1 MTTAT
6 AHAAPR
12 RHRMTAEER
21 KVIFAS
27 SLGTVFEWYD
37 FYIYGTLAAILAKQ
51 FFSGVAPTAAFIFTL
66 LAFAAGFAVRP
77 FGALFFGRIGDLVG
91 RKYTFLITITCM
103 GMGTFLIGL
112 LPSYATAGIIAP
124 VILIGLRLVQGLALG
139 GEYGGAAIYVAEHAP
154 AGKRGLYT
162 SWIQTT
168 ATLGLFMALLLIL
181 FIRRNM
187 GDESFA
193 LWGWRIPFL
202 LSAILLVISI
212 WIRLQLAESP
222 VFKRMKEEGKGSK
235 APLTEAFGTWSNA
248 KIAILALLGAT
259 AGEAVVWYGGQFY
272 ALFFLTQTLKVDPA
286 TAAVMIAAGLALGTP
301 FFIIFGWLSDR
312 IGRKPIIMAGFALA
326 AITYFPIFQGITHY
340 ANPDLEAALAQ
351 APVTVTADPNECS
364 FQLNL
369 TGTSKFTSS
378 CDIVK
383 SALVK
388 LSVNYTN
395 ADAPSGTKA
404 SVKIG
409 DQTIAADTPDFN
421 KVLAAAV
428 AGHGYPA
435 TADPAK
441 INYTMTIILL
451 MILVIYVTLVYAP
464 IAAWLVEMFPT
475 RIRYSGLSLPYHI
488 GNGWFGGFLPAI
500 VFAIVAT
507 TGNIYSGLWYPIV
520 IATFSLVIGLIF
532 LPETRHR
539 DITKH

>member
-1 MTTAT
+1 
-6 AHAAPR
+6 
-12 RHRMTAEER
+12 
-21 KVIFAS
+21 
-27 SLGTVFEWYD
+27 
-37 FYIYGTLAAILAKQ
+37 
-51 FFSGVAPTAAFIFTL
+51 
-66 LAFAAGFAVRP
+66 
-77 FGALFFGRIGDLVG
+77 
-91 RKYTFLITITCM
+91 M
-103 GMGTFLIGL
+103 G
-112 LPSYATAGIIAP
+112 
-124 VILIGLRLVQGLALG
+124 
-139 GEYGGAAIYVAEHAP
+139 E
-154 AGKRGLYT
+154 
-162 SWIQTT
+162 
-168 ATLGLFMALLLIL
+168 
-181 FIRRNM
+181 
-187 GDESFA
+187 ESFA

-395 ADAPSGTKA
+395 ADAPGGTKA